1 MAQNEFLRF
10 GNKIRRMEKKTF
22 VKILEENPVIDQSS
36 GLQNFN
42 FLVNRIDEKEILG
55 KVKNGRNRVQRL
67 WDELVVKVGEI
78 FLVFVPNLDQ
88 SS

>member
-22 VKILEENPVIDQSS
+22 VKILEENPVTDQSS